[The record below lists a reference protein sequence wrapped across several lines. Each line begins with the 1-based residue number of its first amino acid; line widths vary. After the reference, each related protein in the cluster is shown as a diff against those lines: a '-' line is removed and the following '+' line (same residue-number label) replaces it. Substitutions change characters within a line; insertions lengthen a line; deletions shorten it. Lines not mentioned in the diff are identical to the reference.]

1 MIAGERTE
9 AATASLDELDLK
21 LIRILQDN
29 PRAPYSTIARL
40 SDVHESTVKR
50 RIDDL
55 LAREIILPAM
65 IANIHQLG
73 YRTRATI
80 MLKVDVNCMSEVAE
94 RIRDFSETAY
104 VSIAAG
110 RYNVSCMVV
119 VRTLED
125 LNTFLSDRIGPLP
138 GVNDVEVV
146 VNTRVLKAFANWRL
160 PVDELL
166 NEDTP
171 PPPQHLPGD
180 VTG

>member
-1 MIAGERTE
+1 MTAAERTKDT
-9 AATASLDELDLK
+9 TASLDELDLK

-55 LAREIILPAM
+55 IARQIIFPAM
-65 IANIHQLG
+65 IANIYELG

-80 MLKVDVNCMSEVAE
+80 MLKVEVNHMTEVAE
-94 RIRDFSETAY
+94 SIRDFPETAY

-110 RYNVSCMVV
+110 RYNISCMIV

-125 LNTFLSDRIGPLP
+125 LNTFLAERIGSLE

-160 PVDELL
+160 PIDELL
-166 NEDTP
+166 GAEALDAEAVLPEDFTW
-171 PPPQHLPGD
+171 
-180 VTG
+180 

>member
-1 MIAGERTE
+1 MIAGDRPR
-9 AATASLDELDLK
+9 AASTSVDELDLK

-55 LAREIILPAM
+55 IAREIIFPAM
-65 IANIHQLG
+65 IANVQALG
-73 YRTRATI
+73 YGTRATI
-80 MLKVDVNCMSEVAE
+80 MLKVDVKHLNEVAE
-94 RIRDFSETAY
+94 RISEFPETAY

-110 RYNVSCMVV
+110 RFNINCLIAVPA
-119 VRTLED
+119 LED
-125 LNTFLSDRIGPLP
+125 LNVFLTDRIGSLE

-160 PVDELL
+160 PIDQLL
-166 NEDTP
+166 DSKGISSASPMSGEAA
-171 PPPQHLPGD
+171 G
-180 VTG
+180 